1 LEKFSMKNELLKR
14 ILTTIFL
21 LPILFYSM
29 VYSGSYLVVILILFY
44 FLSMYEI
51 IKNTKNILFIFFA
64 SILLILSFYSFYF
77 LRGDTQ
83 YSLIILFWILT
94 STFLSDIG
102 GYIFGKIFKGKKLT
116 KISPNKTYSGAI
128 GSIILSCSSLLLINS
143 LQVFF
148 LNKLLINFLELN
160 FLFFTI
166 LISFVC
172 QLGDLFVSFL
182 KRKINIKNISNILP
196 GHGGILDRIDGLIFV
211 LIFCFLL
218 KLFTLI

>member
-1 LEKFSMKNELLKR
+1 MKNELLKR

-83 YSLIILFWILT
+83 YSLIILFWILA

-172 QLGDLFVSFL
+172 QLGDLFASFL

>member
-1 LEKFSMKNELLKR
+1 MKNELLKR

-172 QLGDLFVSFL
+172 QLGDLFASFL

>member
-1 LEKFSMKNELLKR
+1 MKNELLKR

-172 QLGDLFVSFL
+172 QLGDLFASFL

-196 GHGGILDRIDGLIFV
+196 GHGGVLDRIDGLIFV